1 MNAQQ
6 LIEEANELPVE
17 DRALLVDSL
26 LHSLNGPSAELDQ
39 QWLSLAQQR
48 LQDLDAGKVA
58 AVPAQEV
65 FGKLWNLF
73 DK

>member
-6 LIEEANELPVE
+6 LIDEANELPVE

-39 QWLSLAQQR
+39 QWLALAQQR
-48 LQDLDAGKVA
+48 LRDLKSGKVTV
-58 AVPAQEV
+58 VPAQEV
-65 FGKLWNLF
+65 FGKLWNRF